1 MDNKKR
7 LDEMSSEEWLDEL
20 FKKPHLAQEILA
32 DEQAV
37 ASAGLTHPSDLEFEK
52 IMREALQ
59 EDWSTDDE
67 VMETELPIPEFIDV
81 EPFKDEEFRDTF
93 GEGTD
98 LEEIFNDPTP
108 ADSVNNAQPLT
119 DPALAATRQHTVV
132 PSNYVA
138 EEESTDEAVEEA
150 SEDPEEDKE
159 NEAPAEKGRPKRESK
174 YGLLGIPHVV
184 ATAIWI
190 GLILLI
196 GVSIGRMVWLCA
208 QDVLAFGRDPIT
220 ATITIEEGDNIDVIA
235 NKLKDAGLIRYT
247 GLFKKYAQLS
257 NAEEEIRPGTY
268 EFNTG
273 TEDEELIVYDY
284 MALVSHMSPSTG
296 LVVVEDLRIP
306 EGYSCAQIFRLL
318 EENNICTAKDLEAAC
333 MDPEFNLEGYWFL
346 KDLDRN
352 NKYCLEG
359 YLFPNT
365 YDFYED
371 DDPER
376 VLKKMLDAFN
386 VNFTDVMR
394 DKLSKLEGYSLHEVI
409 IIASMIE
416 KESASVEESYT
427 VASVIYN
434 RLKNSSK
441 YPYLNIDAT
450 LVYAL
455 GKNDITPEDTKV
467 DHPYNTYKYPG
478 LTPGPISNPSQNSIA
493 AALDPENTDY
503 YFYALDPSTNKHH
516 FSKTYEE
523 HLKFLNSLED

>member
-1 MDNKKR
+1 MDNNKR

-32 DEQAV
+32 DEQAM
-37 ASAGLTHPSDLEFEK
+37 ASAGLTHPSDLEFER
-52 IMREALQ
+52 IMRETLS
-59 EDWSTDDE
+59 EDWDADDE
-67 VMETELPIPEFIDV
+67 AMETELPIPEFIDV
-81 EPFKDEEFRDTF
+81 APFKDEEFRNTF

-108 ADSVNNAQPLT
+108 AEPAQPHT

-132 PSNYVA
+132 PSNAPEA
-138 EEESTDEAVEEA
+138 EETEAEET
-150 SEDPEEDKE
+150 EETPDDTEEEKK
-159 NEAPAEKGRPKRESK
+159 PSEKGRPKRERE

-184 ATAIWI
+184 VTAIWI
-190 GLILLI
+190 ALILLI
-196 GVSIGRMVWLCA
+196 GVTIGRMVWLCA

-220 ATITIEEGDNIDVIA
+220 ATVTIEEGDNIDDIA
-235 NKLKDAGLIRYT
+235 DKLKDAGLIRYT

-257 NAEEEIRPGTY
+257 HAEEEIRPGTY
-268 EFNTG
+268 TFNDG
-273 TEDEELIVYDY
+273 AEDEELIVYDY

-306 EGYSCAQIFRLL
+306 EGYSCAQIFKLL
-318 EENNICTAKDLEAAC
+318 EEKNVCTAEKLEKAC
-333 MDPEFNLEGYWFL
+333 TDPEFNLDGYWFL
-346 KDLDRN
+346 KDLDRS

-365 YDFYED
+365 YDFYQD

-376 VLKKMLDAFN
+376 VLRKMLDAFN
-386 VNFTDVMR
+386 ANFTDVMR

-416 KESASVEESYT
+416 KESANVEESYT
-427 VASVIYN
+427 ISSVIFN
-434 RLKNSSK
+434 RLKHSSK
-441 YPYLNIDAT
+441 YPYLNIDAA

-455 GKNDITPEDTKV
+455 GKTDITAEDTKI

-493 AALDPENTDY
+493 AALDPEKTDY
-503 YFYALDPSTNKHH
+503 YFYALDPSTSKHH

-523 HLKFLNSLED
+523 HLQFLASLEGQG

>member
-1 MDNKKR
+1 MDNNKH
-7 LDEMSSEEWLDEL
+7 LDELSSEEWLDEL
-20 FKKPHLAQEILA
+20 FKKPHLAEEILA
-32 DEQAV
+32 DEKAV
-37 ASAGLTHPSDLEFEK
+37 AAAGLTHPSDLEFEK
-52 IMREALQ
+52 IMREAKA
-59 EDWSTDDE
+59 DGWTPDDE
-67 VMETELPIPEFIDV
+67 AMETELPIPEFIDV

-98 LEEIFNDPTP
+98 LEDIFNDTAP
-108 ADSVNNAQPLT
+108 AEPARSAT

-132 PSNYVA
+132 SADDTA
-138 EEESTDEAVEEA
+138 EET
-150 SEDPEEDKE
+150 EDTPAEEDAEEPEDKKSD
-159 NEAPAEKGRPKRESK
+159 AEKGRPKRERE
-174 YGLLGIPHVV
+174 YGLFGIPHAVS
-184 ATAIWI
+184 AAIWI

-196 GVSIGRMVWLCA
+196 GVTLGRMVWLCV

-220 ATITIEEGDNIDVIA
+220 ATVTIDEGDDMDVIA
-235 NKLKDAGLIRYT
+235 QKLKDAGLIRYT
-247 GLFKKYAQLS
+247 GLFKMYADLS
-257 NAEEEIRPGTY
+257 DAQEDIRPGTY
-268 EFNTG
+268 SFNDV
-273 TEDEELIVYDY
+273 TEKDEELIVYDY
-284 MALVSHMSPSTG
+284 MALVSHMSPSSG

-306 EGYSCAQIFRLL
+306 EGYTCAQIFKLL
-318 EENNICTAKDLEAAC
+318 EENGVCTVEKLEQAC

-371 DDPER
+371 DDPKR
-376 VLKKMLDAFN
+376 VLRKMLDAFSN
-386 VNFTDVMR
+386 SFTDVMR
-394 DKLSKLEGYSLHEVI
+394 DKLSKLEGYSLQEVI

-416 KESASVEESYT
+416 KESANVEESYA
-427 VASVIYN
+427 VSAVIYN
-434 RLKNSSK
+434 RLRNSSQ

-455 GKNDITPEDTKV
+455 GKNDITKEDTKI

-493 AALDPENTDY
+493 AALDPDTDYAGY
-503 YFYALDPSTNKHH
+503 YFYALDPATNKHH

-523 HLKFLNSLED
+523 HLAFLNSLEDD

>member
-1 MDNKKR
+1 MDNEKR
-7 LDEMSSEEWLDEL
+7 LEDMSSEEWLDEL
-20 FKKPHLAQEILA
+20 FKKPHLAEEILA

-52 IMREALQ
+52 IMREALN
-59 EDWSTDDE
+59 EDWSADDE
-67 VMETELPIPEFIDV
+67 AMETELPIPEFIDV

-93 GEGTD
+93 GETD
-98 LEEIFNDPTP
+98 LEEIFNDPIPTEAP
-108 ADSVNNAQPLT
+108 TNTQPLS
-119 DPALAATRQHTVV
+119 DPALAATRKHTAV
-132 PSNYVA
+132 PPRDAMV
-138 EEESTDEAVEEA
+138 EEYEEDAVEQ
-150 SEDPEEDKE
+150 SED
-159 NEAPAEKGRPKRESK
+159 APAPVEKGRPKWQSK
-174 YGLLGIPHVV
+174 YGLFGIPHLVS
-184 ATAIWI
+184 TAIWI
-190 GLILLI
+190 LIILAI
-196 GVSIGRMVWLCA
+196 GVTVGRMVWLCA

-306 EGYSCAQIFRLL
+306 EGYTCAQIFKLL
-318 EENNICTAKDLEAAC
+318 EEKKVCTAAELENAC
-333 MDPEFNLEGYWFL
+333 MDPEFDLTGYWFL
-346 KDLDRN
+346 TNLDRN

-386 VNFTDVMR
+386 ANFTDVMR
-394 DKLSKLEGYSLHEVI
+394 DQLSKLEGYSLQEVI

-416 KESASVEESYT
+416 KESASVSESFT
-427 VASVIYN
+427 VSSVIYN
-434 RLKNSSK
+434 RLRNSSK

-493 AALDPENTDY
+493 AALDPEKTDY
-503 YFYALDPSTNKHH
+503 YFYALDPESNTHH

-523 HLKFLNSLED
+523 HLKFLESLEGN